1 MLTLDVH
8 SWYTYLYGVMQT
20 WTKHCLVYRFHTG
33 LHNTTGFG
41 QVCITITPQV
51 CITNN
56 TVLARFCSGLHHRA
70 KPWPSYG
77 VKEID
82 HTMHHWRT
90 CMRCHLTHLHAE
102 HAHAAPWCSQL
113 CSHLGLGC
121 TSVAHC
127 VILLS
132 GLSSLPMAIHYNL
145 AIAPSNICCL
155 RCSEIIG
162 LLGLTPIL
170 RRVVDGIIIAL
181 DRKLT
186 RQCTCR
192 LHKLEDQAQAT
203 ICDVFWS
210 ERQ

>member
-1 MLTLDVH
+1 MLRHCVLFCSPNNAEISLCTHAMLTLDVH

-121 TSVAHC
+121 TSVAGYDIWSGRH
-127 VILLS
+127 LS
-132 GLSSLPMAIHYNL
+132 GDPGVDRAGTVVL
-145 AIAPSNICCL
+145 A
-155 RCSEIIG
+155 
-162 LLGLTPIL
+162 
-170 RRVVDGIIIAL
+170 
-181 DRKLT
+181 
-186 RQCTCR
+186 
-192 LHKLEDQAQAT
+192 H
-203 ICDVFWS
+203 
-210 ERQ
+210 